1 MYNAENTRSKGA
13 SKHCAWGVCK
23 SDSRYPEKLPEGTN
37 FIRFPKPG
45 NVKDGMT
52 EWEKGQQILKT
63 EKAKRWLH
71 ACGRKDFSKISDI
84 KKDTY
89 ICTLHF
95 MEGKGPTEDHPY
107 PVLATLTEKEQN
119 QRATRAK
126 TRSRSRK
133 RRENP
138 IEETGASKKH
148 QQESSCFSVPGD
160 PEEQSEDTSVL
171 FESGLPGPSR
181 ASLES
186 QDQGRTDKETQ
197 TVYCKY
203 TLGAKVETM
212 IYRNRLIQEGIGLFP
227 SEQKEV
233 NLMSSEIII
242 ADDKKCKY
250 FTGLHTEQF
259 EALFEFLGPAKYELS
274 YWDGPE
280 NIEKGSL
287 ARGEP
292 QGISVKEQLFL
303 TLLRLRRGFN
313 IATIAH
319 MYSISNT
326 VVRKIF
332 VTWIQFMF
340 CHFKEFEHLMFPSR
354 QALRTFLPKV
364 FQKFKN
370 VRCSVDCT
378 EFFCQ
383 TPSNYAQ
390 QGNMFSSYKHHNTM
404 KCLIAVTPNGSACFV
419 SDLFEGSIDDVSI
432 FRESGILK
440 HINPG
445 DAILVDKRF
454 TVQDLLFNKQATI
467 HIPPFLGKRDCL
479 TKEEELA
486 TKRIAKARIHVE
498 RFNERLK
505 KFRLIGNIIPLNLSS
520 IASQLVY
527 VSCCLVNFQP
537 CLCK

>member
-13 SKHCAWGVCK
+13 TKHCAWGVCK

-107 PVLATLTEKEQN
+107 PVIATLTEKEQN
-119 QRATRAK
+119 GNGQRRD
-126 TRSRSRK
+126 
-133 RRENP
+133 
-138 IEETGASKKH
+138 
-148 QQESSCFSVPGD
+148 QVPGD
-160 PEEQSEDTSVL
+160 TEEQSEDTSVL

-186 QDQGRTDKETQ
+186 QDQGRTDKGTQ

-274 YWDGPE
+274 YWYGPE

-326 VVRKIF
+326 VVRNIF

-370 VRCSVDCT
+370 VRCSVDFT

-445 DAILVDKRF
+445 DAILVDKGF